1 MENIQNFKELMFLKN
16 FSDKTSK
23 NYLSIITNVSKRLD
37 KMPSDISEVDLRSYL
52 LSKPHYSSSTRM
64 AVINAFKSYYRLC
77 LDKDF
82 NNKILPR
89 PRVEQKQPDV
99 LSVKEFQQM
108 VVFTKNIKHKAVIC
122 LMYSCALRVGEVVNL
137 KVQDIDATNNK
148 IQIKNGKGK
157 IDRVV
162 MLDKNVLKLLRE
174 YWQIYHTKTYL
185 FEGSKGG
192 KYSEK
197 SIQTLVKSVANK
209 IGLRKKISS
218 HSLRHS
224 CLTQMVKDGVDLRT
238 VQKIAG
244 HKNIN
249 TTAGYIKIADVDV
262 LGTVSPI
269 SKIKM

>member
-1 MENIQNFKELMFLKN
+1 MENLQEFKELMFLKN
-16 FSDKTSK
+16 FSEKTSK
-23 NYLSIITNVSKRLD
+23 NYLSTISNVAKCLSKDANEITELD
-37 KMPSDISEVDLRSYL
+37 IRGYL
-52 LSKPHYSSSTRM
+52 LSRQHYSSSTRM
-64 AVINAFKSYYRLC
+64 SVINAFKCYYKLC
-77 LDKDF
+77 LDKEF

-99 LSVKEFQQM
+99 LSVKEFQHM
-108 VVFTKNIKHKAVIC
+108 VDFTKNIKHKAVMC

-137 KVQDIDATNNK
+137 KVQDIDAANNK

-157 IDRVV
+157 IDRIV
-162 MLDKNVLKLLRE
+162 MLDANILKLLRE
-174 YWQIYHTKTYL
+174 YWQSYQTKTYL
-185 FEGSKGG
+185 FEGNKGG

-197 SIQTLVKSVANK
+197 SIQTLVKSISNK
-209 IGLRKKISS
+209 IGLKKKISS

-249 TTAGYIKIADVDV
+249 TTAGYIKIADVDI